1 MAFIIEA
8 AGGRAIDGNQRILE
22 VKPTSLHQRI
32 PIFIGSKDDV
42 DMVEKFLKEDVDFSK
57 SHTTVKV
64 H

>member
-1 MAFIIEA
+1 MKCLLCCIYNLNNS
-8 AGGRAIDGNQRILE
+8 GID
-22 VKPTSLHQRI
+22 QRI